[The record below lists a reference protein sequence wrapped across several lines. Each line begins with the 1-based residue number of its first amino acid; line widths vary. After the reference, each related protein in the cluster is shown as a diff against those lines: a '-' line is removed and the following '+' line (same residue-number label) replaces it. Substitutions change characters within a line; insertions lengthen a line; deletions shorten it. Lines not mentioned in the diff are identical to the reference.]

1 MRLLRSALRILL
13 AVAICIALLFLGA
26 MALMRQPVLTR
37 ERTSL
42 LDHADPA
49 RLRAHVQFLASR
61 MRSSDHPD
69 ELNIVAAYIAR
80 HFRASGAIVEEQAF
94 REYRNVIAHFGPTDP
109 KLPVLVIGAHYD
121 AFGDLPGADDN
132 ASGTAAILEL
142 ARLLG
147 RTPPNTPVMLVAFT
161 TEEPPFFGSELM
173 GSAVH
178 AESLKRPVIGMMSL
192 EMIGYFRG
200 DQRWT
205 SWVLSLMYPKKGDF
219 IAACGGWRDRV
230 LARRTKRALNASG
243 IRAVSFTGP
252 RTMLDASDHRN
263 YWSRGWP
270 AVIVTDTAYVR
281 NPNYHTARDTA
292 DTLDYARMARVVDGV
307 FRVAL
312 SPS

>member
-1 MRLLRSALRILL
+1 MAS
-13 AVAICIALLFLGA
+13 LFLGA
-26 MALMRQPVLTR
+26 MALMRQPVFAR
-37 ERTSL
+37 EKTSL
-42 LDHADPA
+42 RDHADAA
-49 RLRAHVQFLASR
+49 RLRAHVQFLTSR
-61 MRSSDHPD
+61 VRSADHPD
-69 ELNIVAAYIAR
+69 ELRVVAAYIADR
-80 HFRASGAIVEEQAF
+80 FRASGATVEEQVF
-94 REYRNVIAHFGPTDP
+94 REYRNVIAHFGPRDP
-109 KLPVLVIGAHYD
+109 NLPVLIIGAHYD
-121 AFGDLPGADDN
+121 VCGDLPGADDN

-161 TEEPPFFGSELM
+161 TEEPPFFGSEMM

-178 AESLKRPVIGMMSL
+178 AASLKRPVIGMMSL

-200 DQRWT
+200 EQRWT
-205 SWVLSLMYPKKGDF
+205 SWVLSLMYPRKGDF
-219 IAACGGWRDRV
+219 IGVCGGWRDRV

-243 IRAVSFTGP
+243 IRTVSFTGP
-252 RTMLDASDHRN
+252 RTMLDASDQRN

-270 AVIVTDTAYVR
+270 AVMVTDTAYER